1 MTASPDRNL
10 KEEIFQALKKENYE
24 LTCEVMANSTA
35 LAVKNGQVRKLN
47 SQVKE
52 LNETVALLNER
63 EAKTQKLLHQFE
75 KSEMGL
81 QLEIINMRK
90 EMDGK
95 EANLMELSKEIKGLK
110 EDEMDS
116 IGKLVEEMKQQTIRD
131 EKLVK
136 QFKAK
141 YGQPKN
147 EFFKDSPLDAMGL
160 HKEIMERMAVQKEQI
175 ENEAK
180 NPATELKLSKEERAE
195 LDRVAKI
202 AENEQLK
209 NELRMVEKKLEN
221 SRDKME
227 TMKMKYE
234 IELKE
239 TNAHLTDMVSIKDK
253 KIAELQAKMEQT
265 VTTNQCRMNQLFS
278 EIQRREEKIQDLSHE
293 LQEAQAILSGF
304 NRNAPN
310 APQAEGF
317 LKETKEE
324 KLKNELRTVRD
335 EMKMMKMNYEKR
347 LKMGDETNAQLI
359 DVIKTQRTK
368 LAELELQEKTAAL
381 KDLKAKEIA
390 PAAPQ
395 SDSDGEKKQLKNE
408 LQMVQ
413 DEMEMMKMKYEERLK
428 MGDKT
433 NTRLIDIIKT
443 QRTKL
448 AELELQEITTALKDL
463 KTEEIPPE
471 ARQPVD
477 SDSEEWEH
485 VEEADTA

>member
-1 MTASPDRNL
+1 MTTSPDRNL

-47 SQVKE
+47 GQVKE
-52 LNETVALLNER
+52 LNETVAQLNER

-95 EANLMELSKEIKGLK
+95 EANLMELNKEIKGLK
-110 EDEMDS
+110 DRAEIDS

-136 QFKAK
+136 QFKVK

-160 HKEIMERMAVQKEQI
+160 HKEIMERMAVQKELLNK
-175 ENEAK
+175 EVNAK

-202 AENEQLK
+202 GENEQLK
-209 NELRMVEKKLEN
+209 TQLRMVEKKLEEN
-221 SRDKME
+221 RDKME

-239 TNAHLTDMVSIKDK
+239 TNAHLADMVSIKDK

-304 NRNAPN
+304 NSPK
-310 APQAEGF
+310 APQPEGF
-317 LKETKEE
+317 QKETREE
-324 KLKNELRTVRD
+324 KLKNQLRTVRD

-347 LKMGDETNAQLI
+347 LKMGDETNTQLVV
-359 DVIKTQRTK
+359 VIKTQRTK
-368 LAELELQEKTAAL
+368 LAELEVSSTV
-381 KDLKAKEIA
+381 EIA
-390 PAAPQ
+390 PAVPQ
-395 SDSDGEKKQLKNE
+395 SDSEQFKNQ

-413 DEMEMMKMKYEERLK
+413 NEMEMMKMKYEERLK

-433 NTRLIDIIKT
+433 NTRLIGIIKT

-448 AELELQEITTALKDL
+448 AELELQEITAALKDL
-463 KTEEIPPE
+463 KTEEIAPE

-477 SDSEEWEH
+477 SDGEEWEH